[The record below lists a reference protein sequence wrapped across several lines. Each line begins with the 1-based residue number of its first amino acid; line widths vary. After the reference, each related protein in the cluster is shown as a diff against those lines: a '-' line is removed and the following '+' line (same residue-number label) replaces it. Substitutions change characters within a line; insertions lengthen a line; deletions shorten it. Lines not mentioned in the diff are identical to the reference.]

1 MMDVEIKAQ
10 AIIEDM
16 GGKVSPN
23 ARFSEEDQRIYNTVL
38 TSSGQD
44 RNQQWNTGLPG
55 SKNAKE
61 AAPRINDEGAQ
72 EYAIA
77 FARYVKA

>member
-1 MMDVEIKAQ
+1 
-10 AIIEDM
+10 
-16 GGKVSPN
+16 
-23 ARFSEEDQRIYNTVL
+23 VL

-77 FARYVKA
+77 FASYVKA